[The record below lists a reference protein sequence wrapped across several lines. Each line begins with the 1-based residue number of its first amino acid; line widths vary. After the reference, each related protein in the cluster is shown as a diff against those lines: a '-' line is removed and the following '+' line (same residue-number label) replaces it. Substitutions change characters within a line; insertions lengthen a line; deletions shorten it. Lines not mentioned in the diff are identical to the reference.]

1 MFTDPSTNPKS
12 NSFDATRRIAS
23 VAFFERDI
31 VTSIFSRA
39 KYPFCSARRN
49 GAFEAS

>member
-1 MFTDPSTNPKS
+1 MFTEPSTKPKS
-12 NSFDATRRIAS
+12 NSFVDTRRIAS

-31 VTSIFSRA
+31 VTAMPSSA
-39 KYPFCSARRN
+39 KYPFSCARRN